1 MKRLTLKQSKRCAIV
16 AIVSTERGYFS
27 LTGEV
32 CRTSNREHDPDY
44 QYNTERN
51 RGEVMEQCGAMGAE
65 LAKIAPKLAPLN
77 SMHLSSID
85 TGEPIH
91 GSANGLFWLHGVL
104 DPLGLGPVQCGPTQ
118 ESYEGAT
125 VHTPEQC
132 REHLA
137 AHLRVSVAD
146 VDTLTASIVA
156 AWDAE
161 GLNSPDAMAA
171 RIRKR
176 GIAANIWAEYYAGQL
191 PRFKAE
197 AAAAL
202 ELINSL

>member
-1 MKRLTLKQSKRCAIV
+1 MKRLTLKHSKRSATV

-32 CRTSNREHDPDY
+32 WRTSRKESDPDY
-44 QYNTERN
+44 RYSTERN
-51 RGEVMEQCGAMGAE
+51 RGEVLEQCGAMGAE
-65 LAKIAPKLAPLN
+65 LAKIAPKLALLH
-77 SMHLSSID
+77 SMHLSSVD
-85 TGEPIH
+85 TGEPMH
-91 GSANGLFWLHGVL
+91 GAANGRHWLNGVL
-104 DPLGLGPVQCGPTQ
+104 DPLGLGPVQYGPTH
-118 ESYEGAT
+118 ESYKGAT

-137 AHLRVSVAD
+137 AHLRVNVAD

-171 RIRKR
+171 SIRKR